1 MYQIIKSAHSGLR
14 WIVLILLIVA
24 IVGAWQ
30 QWKKKSHYEPK
41 EQKLA
46 LFTLIVSHLQLL
58 LGFVLYFISP
68 KVMFSAETMG
78 NSVLR
83 FFTVEHTLGMIAA
96 IVLITIGYSRAKRM
110 APTANG
116 FKSLAIFYGIGLL
129 LILISIPWPF
139 RGLGAG
145 WF

>member
-1 MYQIIKSAHSGLR
+1 MYEILKHAHSGLR

-30 QWKKKSHYEPK
+30 NWQKKATYEPK
-41 EQKLA
+41 EQRLA

-58 LGFVLYFISP
+58 LGLVLYFISP
-68 KVMFSAETMG
+68 MVQFSSETMSNPG
-78 NSVLR
+78 MR
-83 FFTVEHTLGMIAA
+83 FFTVEHTTGMAIALA
-96 IVLITIGYSRAKRM
+96 LITVGYSRAKRQ
-110 APTANG
+110 APAAKG
-116 FKSLAIFYGIGLL
+116 FKTLAVFYLLGLL